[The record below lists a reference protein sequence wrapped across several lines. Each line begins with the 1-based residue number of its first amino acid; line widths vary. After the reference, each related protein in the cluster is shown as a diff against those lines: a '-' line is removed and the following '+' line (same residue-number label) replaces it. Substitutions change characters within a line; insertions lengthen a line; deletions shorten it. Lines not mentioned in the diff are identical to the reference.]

1 MKRLPVKLVRLFAGE
16 AELFCC
22 CCFQPSISINYG
34 KDFKQ
39 DEIELVAR
47 GPPGGYVF
55 TSAVDYEFMWR
66 GALPF
71 ITEQMVGLFILFCFK
86 STRNSL
92 YTYALPHR
100 SFLQR
105 KFRE

>member
-1 MKRLPVKLVRLFAGE
+1 MFSVLLVKFIRWFADE
-16 AELFCC
+16 TKLFCC
-22 CCFQPSISINYG
+22 QLQPSLSINYG

-39 DEIELVAR
+39 DEIELIAH

-71 ITEQMVGLFILFCFK
+71 ITEQMVA
-86 STRNSL
+86 
-92 YTYALPHR
+92 YTACI
-100 SFLQR
+100 
-105 KFRE
+105 KIIK